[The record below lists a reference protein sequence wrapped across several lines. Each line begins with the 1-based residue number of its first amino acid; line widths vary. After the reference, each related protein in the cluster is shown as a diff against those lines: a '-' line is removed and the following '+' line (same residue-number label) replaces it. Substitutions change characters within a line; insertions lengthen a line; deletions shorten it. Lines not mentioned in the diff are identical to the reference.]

1 MVPCAQPITLTPREY
16 ELAVK
21 EILDAAGE
29 KLMSY
34 QSEHLAT
41 VAGTDGEYVID
52 IVARFSALGADFTAL
67 VECKHEKR
75 KVERQ
80 DVQILHAKVQSVGAQ
95 KGMLFSVSGFQS
107 GALEY
112 ALAHGIATV
121 QLADGATTWYTR
133 DAGPP
138 APPRTW
144 ANIPRYVGWWINGAS
159 FSVLSSRDGKYTRRA
174 LGFDTDEP

>member
-1 MVPCAQPITLTPREY
+1 MLPFVQPITLTPREY

-29 KLMSY
+29 QLLSY
-34 QSEHLAT
+34 QSEHQPK
-41 VAGTDGEYVID
+41 VAGPDGEYVID
-52 IVARFSALGADFTAL
+52 VVARFAVLGANFTVL

-80 DVQILHAKVQSVGAQ
+80 DVQVLHAKVQSLGAQ

-112 ALAHGIATV
+112 ALAHGIASV
-121 QLADGATTWYTR
+121 QLADGVTTWHTR
-133 DAGPP
+133 KAGPP
-138 APPRTW
+138 APPPAW
-144 ANIPRYVGWWINGAS
+144 VDIPKYVGWWINGPQY
-159 FSVLSSRDGKYTRRA
+159 SVLSKREGKYTRVA
-174 LGFDTDEP
+174 LGLEPDEP